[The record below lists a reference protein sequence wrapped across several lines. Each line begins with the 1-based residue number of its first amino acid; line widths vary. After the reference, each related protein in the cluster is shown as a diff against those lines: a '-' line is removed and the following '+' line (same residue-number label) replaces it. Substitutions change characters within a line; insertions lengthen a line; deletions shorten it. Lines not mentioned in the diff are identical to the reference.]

1 MHPQYKLK
9 ESPIPSDEEES
20 SEESSDD
27 EFGPK
32 KPKVDPDDPVAREL
46 FKELREVHYPAIL
59 ILHLSRQGK
68 KEKHLIIL
76 IFQRQRLRLTRQKH
90 VSFTPLEAIMRS
102 QNVRKGFEK
111 CESL

>member
-1 MHPQYKLK
+1 MK

-46 FKELREVHYPAIL
+46 LKELLRNTLFSHFDNAPESL
-59 ILHLSRQGK
+59 GK
-68 KEKHLIIL
+68 KRKKTLFNNFDISEAKAAADKAKACKFYPIW
-76 IFQRQRLRLTRQKH
+76 RQ
-90 VSFTPLEAIMRS
+90 S
-102 QNVRKGFEK
+102 
-111 CESL
+111 

>member
-46 FKELREVHYPAIL
+46 FKEL
-59 ILHLSRQGK
+59 SRNTLFSHFDIAPESLGK
-68 KEKHLIIL
+68 KEENII
-76 IFQRQRLRLTRQKH
+76 H
-90 VSFTPLEAIMRS
+90 
-102 QNVRKGFEK
+102 
-111 CESL
+111 

>member
-46 FKELREVHYPAIL
+46 FKELSTLFSHFDIAP
-59 ILHLSRQGK
+59 
-68 KEKHLIIL
+68 
-76 IFQRQRLRLTRQKH
+76 
-90 VSFTPLEAIMRS
+90 
-102 QNVRKGFEK
+102 
-111 CESL
+111 ESLGEKRKTLFNHFDISEAKAAADKAKACKFYPIAQ

>member
-46 FKELREVHYPAIL
+46 FK
-59 ILHLSRQGK
+59 SK
-68 KEKHLIIL
+68 
-76 IFQRQRLRLTRQKH
+76 
-90 VSFTPLEAIMRS
+90 
-102 QNVRKGFEK
+102 N
-111 CESL
+111 

>member
-1 MHPQYKLK
+1 MHSQYKLK

-46 FKELREVHYPAIL
+46 FKELREVHYSVIL
-59 ILHLSRQGK
+59 ILHLSR
-68 KEKHLIIL
+68 
-76 IFQRQRLRLTRQKH
+76 
-90 VSFTPLEAIMRS
+90 
-102 QNVRKGFEK
+102 
-111 CESL
+111 

>member
-1 MHPQYKLK
+1 MHSQYKLK

-46 FKELREVHYPAIL
+46 FKELS
-59 ILHLSRQGK
+59 HLDIAPDVVRLK
-68 KEKHLIIL
+68 KKNI
-76 IFQRQRLRLTRQKH
+76 
-90 VSFTPLEAIMRS
+90 
-102 QNVRKGFEK
+102 
-111 CESL
+111 

>member
-1 MHPQYKLK
+1 MQHNLQTFSNPINGIFIWSFFVLTENFQYKLK

-46 FKELREVHYPAIL
+46 LLLLLLLLMMMIL
-59 ILHLSRQGK
+59 LMRRSRTDQ
-68 KEKHLIIL
+68 
-76 IFQRQRLRLTRQKH
+76 
-90 VSFTPLEAIMRS
+90 RS
-102 QNVRKGFEK
+102 QSRILMIQLHKSQIRSEVKK
-111 CESL
+111 

>member
-1 MHPQYKLK
+1 MQYESHIGLFDACQGRFTKLFNVLHSQYKLK

-46 FKELREVHYPAIL
+46 FKEL
-59 ILHLSRQGK
+59 
-68 KEKHLIIL
+68 KEKYIIQL
-76 IFQRQRLRLTRQKH
+76 F
-90 VSFTPLEAIMRS
+90 
-102 QNVRKGFEK
+102 
-111 CESL
+111 

>member
-1 MHPQYKLK
+1 MK

-46 FKELREVHYPAIL
+46 FKEIREVHYSVIL
-59 ILHLSRQGK
+59 ILNLSRQGK
-68 KEKHLIIL
+68 KRKTFNHFDISEAKAAADKAKACKFYPI
-76 IFQRQRLRLTRQKH
+76 
-90 VSFTPLEAIMRS
+90 LEAIMRS
-102 QNVRKGFEK
+102 QNVRKGFE
-111 CESL
+111 

>member
-1 MHPQYKLK
+1 MK

-46 FKELREVHYPAIL
+46 LKELLRNTLFSHFDNAPESL
-59 ILHLSRQGK
+59 GK
-68 KEKHLIIL
+68 KEKKHYLIIL

-90 VSFTPLEAIMRS
+90 VSFTPYGGNHEIA
-102 QNVRKGFEK
+102 K
-111 CESL
+111 C

>member
-46 FKELREVHYPAIL
+46 FKELREVYYLVIL

-68 KEKHLIIL
+68 K
-76 IFQRQRLRLTRQKH
+76 
-90 VSFTPLEAIMRS
+90 
-102 QNVRKGFEK
+102 
-111 CESL
+111 